1 MTVAVTE
8 RSGFA
13 SEWLT
18 SEWLIVTLR
27 KMFALIDSWTKITVY
42 LNFPYHIA

>member
-8 RSGFA
+8 PSGFA

-18 SEWLIVTLR
+18 SEWLTSEWLNVTLR
-27 KMFALIDSWTKITVY
+27 KKKRGNVCAY
-42 LNFPYHIA
+42 

>member
-8 RSGFA
+8 PSGFA

-27 KMFALIDSWTKITVY
+27 KKK
-42 LNFPYHIA
+42 PGK